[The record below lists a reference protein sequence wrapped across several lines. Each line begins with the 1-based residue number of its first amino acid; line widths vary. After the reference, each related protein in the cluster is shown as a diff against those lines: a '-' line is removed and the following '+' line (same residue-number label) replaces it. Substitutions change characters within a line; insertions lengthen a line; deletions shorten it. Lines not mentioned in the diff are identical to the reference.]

1 MNINRIAI
9 ISIPVKDQ
17 QAAKAFYTGK
27 LGFTVLAENPMGP
40 NQTWVQLGIPGAQT
54 SITLV
59 TWFDNMPPG
68 SAQGMVLD
76 TSDIVADHAEL
87 QAKGVDVSPV
97 EDQPWGIFTT
107 FVDPDGNGWVL
118 QQTRPM

>member
-1 MNINRIAI
+1 MKINRIAI

-17 QAAKAFYTGK
+17 QLAKAFYTEK
-27 LGFTVLAENPMGP
+27 LGFTVQAENPMGP
-40 NQTWVQLGIPGAQT
+40 NQTWIQLGIPGAQT

-76 TSDIVADHAEL
+76 TSDIVGDHAEL

-97 EDQPWGIFTT
+97 EAQPWGT
-107 FVDPDGNGWVL
+107 FS
-118 QQTRPM
+118 